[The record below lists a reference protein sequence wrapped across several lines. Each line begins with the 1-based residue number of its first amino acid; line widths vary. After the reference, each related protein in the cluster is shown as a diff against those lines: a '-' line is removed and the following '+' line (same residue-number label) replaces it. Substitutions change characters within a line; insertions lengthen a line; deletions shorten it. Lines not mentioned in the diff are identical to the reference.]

1 MEKKNRFSILLERLM
16 GTVNLKN
23 ATLAAELQYDV
34 SYISKWINGK
44 TLPSE
49 KSVAQILHVISDY
62 IVESATSAALKTLY
76 IEYQVDVPEDLKQ
89 AIYDNLEAEYFY
101 VKGLTKTIGADIAP
115 ETQNYAKLTLY
126 QFLKKMSHPALRQVK
141 SLNVIAAIDLLN
153 MEHDVRLQIAQ
164 IDTAS
169 QILQRDFPEV
179 HFSLLIN
186 FDIGEKDYIYD
197 CIFIINML
205 TNYTHINF
213 KIYNCIHSYDKIVF
227 CAKDA
232 YCITSMLLGGNLC
245 YQVTISEDKKMC
257 KTVYQRLATLCTR
270 EELMF
275 RKCTMRNLL
284 QGSDYISQMLSENL
298 CWLLGHMTEH
308 FLPEEL
314 HKELLE
320 YLDISDAER
329 EKMQNIHL
337 LVGEVL
343 KKSHVRILLYETA
356 LSQFAISGELDFYNN
371 KILLDT
377 RQREQCLSY
386 IQNIIHEEN
395 AMELRI
401 IHGHFVMDFQFNA
414 NPSLFLSN
422 NLCYLRLD
430 SKNIQNNVTLLNINI
445 AKKMFRCFFEE
456 IWSHSE
462 EDVVISDWRKIE
474 SILKHMKQSVALLKK
489 VDKEI

>member
-49 KSVAQILHVISDY
+49 KSVAQILHVISDC

-232 YCITSMLLGGNLC
+232 YCITSMLLGSNLC

-337 LVGEVL
+337 LVEEVL

-377 RQREQCLSY
+377 PY
-386 IQNIIHEEN
+386 T
-395 AMELRI
+395 RI
-401 IHGHFVMDFQFNA
+401 PV
-414 NPSLFLSN
+414 
-422 NLCYLRLD
+422 YY
-430 SKNIQNNVTLLNINI
+430 KNINNVIGILHV
-445 AKKMFRCFFEE
+445 KKYL
-456 IWSHSE
+456 SSY
-462 EDVVISDWRKIE
+462 
-474 SILKHMKQSVALLKK
+474 LQNKK
-489 VDKEI
+489 VSIRSTLSKPYIVSNQFTMDELFEGFKKHKTHIAIVKDKQKNTIGMVTMEDLLEELVGDMAEFNEQVKKGGKK

>member
-101 VKGLTKTIGADIAP
+101 VKGLTKTIGADVAP

-169 QILQRDFPEV
+169 QIL
-179 HFSLLIN
+179 
-186 FDIGEKDYIYD
+186 
-197 CIFIINML
+197 ML

-337 LVGEVL
+337 LVEEVL